1 MGTHFFACCF
11 SRLLTELGDFACT
24 YISDLAIIYS
34 LFRMAPA
41 TQAGLKVDAREGD
54 IDAEV
59 GLRTNLGSCAKWWRG
74 IFGQINMLI
83 PFIAMFAIFYFL
95 LIRPQQKK
103 QRDLRQMLQNLK
115 RGDRVVTSGGIYGTI
130 VKIRNDIIHLE
141 IADQVRIRVNEFH
154 CRFGREAD
162 RVFDEVEEPKKG

>member
-1 MGTHFFACCF
+1 MLEWAYAQTSGA
-11 SRLLTELGDFACT
+11 
-24 YISDLAIIYS
+24 
-34 LFRMAPA
+34 APS
-41 TQAGLKVDAREGD
+41 GG
-54 IDAEV
+54 
-59 GLRTNLGSCAKWWRG
+59 GG

-141 IADQVRIRVNEFH
+141 IADQIRIRVNKNSI
-154 CRFGREAD
+154 AD
-162 RVFDEVEEPKKG
+162 LVKETERVFEEVEEPKKG

>member
-1 MGTHFFACCF
+1 MLEWAYAQTSGA
-11 SRLLTELGDFACT
+11 
-24 YISDLAIIYS
+24 
-34 LFRMAPA
+34 APS
-41 TQAGLKVDAREGD
+41 GG
-54 IDAEV
+54 
-59 GLRTNLGSCAKWWRG
+59 GG

-141 IADQVRIRVNEFH
+141 IADQIRIRVNKNSIADLVKET
-154 CRFGREAD
+154 D
-162 RVFDEVEEPKKG
+162 RVFEEVEEPKKG